1 MCLHM
6 SKDPGPLPT
15 ARRVTVQGAK
25 PGRHPGFIQ
34 PALATLKVQPPS
46 GDRYFHEI
54 KFDGYRLQA
63 HLRGGLPTLYTR
75 SGLNWTKRFPTV
87 ATGMGSIKATEVI

>member
-1 MCLHM
+1 MLRLKGLVAM
-6 SKDPGPLPT
+6 RKDAGPIPT
-15 ARRVTVQGAK
+15 ARRIEALGAK
-25 PGRHPGFIQ
+25 PGKHPGFIQ

-46 GDRYFHEI
+46 GDRYVNEI

-75 SGLNWTKRFPTV
+75 S
-87 ATGMGSIKATEVI
+87 